1 VFRRINYSNNTRIL
15 DEGAGKLSGFQVTR
29 PDSGIPLF
37 LFAKA
42 PIAGKVKTRLQPHCN
57 AQQAADI
64 AKILLEAAVQK
75 CVAAWP
81 GVVKLSVWLDR
92 EDDFLQSIARRYCL
106 EIVFQNEGDLGA
118 KMHNT
123 FEEHGY
129 PAAIMGC
136 DAPHVLTSSLTQAY
150 AMLHQEKN
158 VIAPSEDGGYYFIGL
173 SQACSG
179 LFEHIVWGAENVYT
193 DTQANAKK
201 NGIEHFSLPSLNDV
215 DTWQDVLSVAQ
226 LLPRLDAY
234 IKDNQL
240 LV

>member
-1 VFRRINYSNNTRIL
+1 MN
-15 DEGAGKLSGFQVTR
+15 R
-29 PDSGIPLF
+29 PNSEIPLF

-81 GVVKLSVWLDR
+81 GEVKLSVWLDR
-92 EDDFLQSIARRYCL
+92 EDNFLNSIAQRYSLDMVLQS
-106 EIVFQNEGDLGA
+106 EGDLGV
-118 KMHNT
+118 KMQNT
-123 FEEHGY
+123 FDEHGY

-136 DAPHVLTSSLTQAY
+136 DAPHVLSASLTRAY
-150 AMLHQEKN
+150 ELLGQEKN

-179 LFEHIVWGAENVYT
+179 LFEHIVWGAESVYM
-193 DTQANAKK
+193 DTLANAKK
-201 NGIEHFSLPSLNDV
+201 QGLDHYSLPSLNDV
-215 DTWQDVLSVAQ
+215 DTWQDVLSVAK
-226 LLPRLDAY
+226 LIPSLDAY